1 MMDRIPFADKK
12 KPRAVMLSDMAW
24 ESLYEDSIL
33 QGRSP
38 NVICEELIREYLT
51 RPLGNSPTVKAINL
65 QKKQH
70 NLRLVDS
77 IWKAL
82 RFRAHREN
90 RSASA
95 IVEQLLREYYGLQS
109 LPPKLPA

>member
-1 MMDRIPFADKK
+1 MVDRIPFADKK
-12 KPRAVMLSDMAW
+12 KPRAVMLSNMAW
-24 ESLYEDSIL
+24 EALYEDSIL

-38 NVICEELIREYLT
+38 NVICEELIREYLA
-51 RPLGNSPTVKAINL
+51 RSLGSSPTAEVIDL

-82 RFRAHREN
+82 RFRAYQEN

-95 IVEQLLREYYGLQS
+95 IVEQILREYYGLQS
-109 LPPKLPA
+109 PPPKLPA

>member
-1 MMDRIPFADKK
+1 MVDRIPFADKK
-12 KPRAVMLSDMAW
+12 KPRAVMLSDLAW
-24 ESLYEDSIL
+24 ETLYEDSIL

-38 NVICEELIREYLT
+38 NVICEELIREYLA
-51 RPLGNSPTVKAINL
+51 RPQESSPTAEVIDL
-65 QKKQH
+65 PKKQH

-82 RFRAHREN
+82 RFRAYQEN

-95 IVEQLLREYYGLQS
+95 IMEQILREYYDLQS